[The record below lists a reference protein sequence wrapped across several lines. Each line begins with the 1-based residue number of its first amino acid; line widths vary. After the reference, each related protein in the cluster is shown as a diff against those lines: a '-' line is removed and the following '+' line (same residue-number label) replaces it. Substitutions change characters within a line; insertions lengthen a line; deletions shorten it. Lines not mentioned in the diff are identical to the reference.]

1 MRPPT
6 SLAPLFIFVSFYS
19 GFPELIETIV
29 LPTVGEEIDS
39 QYVCITLQV
48 MPTVDYPDIKPNYQ
62 LRNPRGLDDNG
73 IETIRAAVEQKLS
86 DSIGSPMVFDLIDVI
101 REHLTSSN
109 LPSGQCV
116 VCLYGFQDGDAF
128 TKTVCYHHLH
138 SYCLARHLDASKNNY
153 DEEFEKLPAWQRQT
167 AKPYQAY
174 CPVCREP
181 IDYDPEPLRSASPP
195 CELQNAPDFEVTSDL
210 KGLQARMADLYMH
223 QKKRGGIIDLN
234 AEDSNVIS
242 IDSEENQGAVSIFT
256 FPNTLDICL
265 FKKRIIRII
274 TFKQRRNRKSN
285 TSNNAAK
292 VATDATRRTAKN
304 GAEMKRNADN
314 SATNNKK
321 PTTAATTV
329 PEDDAESDEDDTRR
343 HRRGGNRHRRNN
355 GYHHH
360 RHHNRV
366 HHNNTEPVTQA
377 ACSSNTR

>member
-1 MRPPT
+1 M
-6 SLAPLFIFVSFYS
+6 
-19 GFPELIETIV
+19 

-48 MPTVDYPDIKPNYQ
+48 MPTVDYPDVKPNYQ

-242 IDSEENQGAVSIFT
+242 IDSEENQGAVSILT
-256 FPNTLDICL
+256 FPSEFDIRL
-265 FKKRIIRII
+265 FIIPGVL
-274 TFKQRRNRKSN
+274 FHSN
-285 TSNNAAK
+285 S
-292 VATDATRRTAKN
+292 VATASRIPAIMQQRLRPMQRDGRPK
-304 GAEMKRNADN
+304 M
-314 SATNNKK
+314 
-321 PTTAATTV
+321 V
-329 PEDDAESDEDDTRR
+329 PK
-343 HRRGGNRHRRNN
+343 
-355 GYHHH
+355 
-360 RHHNRV
+360 
-366 HHNNTEPVTQA
+366 
-377 ACSSNTR
+377 